1 MIICVILIMFFQ
13 SLLNF
18 EKSTTEIPLS
28 VDYIPAS
35 EVLLYKTS
43 KSITLKRVE
52 GQIIRKL
59 PLNINQ
65 FERVNNSVAVAIDS
79 IFYFI
84 NNTGGFVYR
93 WHNEMSSI
101 FTYGKKIYRYGG
113 YGFFDARNFFTFFD
127 IESNEWE
134 VEIIDEQ
141 ILPLGSYDSKF
152 FVDENYF
159 YKIGG
164 KTTDPFDRT
173 KSSPLKD
180 VWRFNLI
187 DNTWEH
193 LLDFDYFETLTFSKN
208 DFVMNNKFYFINQ
221 NQLYA
226 FNLENN
232 TFEQIS
238 NFPLIE
244 KLVKNY
250 PIFSKDTN
258 LFYFTS
264 SSNEEKQIS
273 VNKYSTVGNFRVE
286 RQINTRNNTSSIIW
300 IVGFLTVS
308 LMTFNFISILN
319 KKTKKEKNIIF
330 VTKNSINRG
339 GFLTVSLMT
348 FNFISILNK
357 KIKKEK
363 NIIFVTKNSINRGKK
378 KIEIDD
384 IEQQILQFFHKSN
397 PISITQIISLLDSKE
412 ITYSQKLR
420 LKDKIISDLNTKI
433 KILLESEINPIK
445 KQKDSKDSRI
455 RVYKLFVQLVY

>member
-93 WHNEMSSI
+93 WHNDKLERIDHSYDHRSQMMSSI

-193 LLDFDYFETLTFSKN
+193 LLDFDYFETLTFSIN

-339 GFLTVSLMT
+339 
-348 FNFISILNK
+348 
-357 KIKKEK
+357 
-363 NIIFVTKNSINRGKK
+363 KK

>member
-18 EKSTTEIPLS
+18 EKSITEIPLS

-65 FERVNNSVAVAIDS
+65 FERVNNSVAIAIDS

-84 NNTGGFVYR
+84 SNTGGFVYR
-93 WHNEMSSI
+93 WHNDKLERIDHSYDHRSQMMSSI

-339 GFLTVSLMT
+339 
-348 FNFISILNK
+348 
-357 KIKKEK
+357 
-363 NIIFVTKNSINRGKK
+363 KK

-433 KILLESEINPIK
+433 KILLESKINPIK

>member
-65 FERVNNSVAVAIDS
+65 FERVNNSVAIAIDS

-84 NNTGGFVYR
+84 SNTGGFVYR
-93 WHNEMSSI
+93 WHNDKLERIDHSYDHRSQMMSSI

-339 GFLTVSLMT
+339 
-348 FNFISILNK
+348 
-357 KIKKEK
+357 
-363 NIIFVTKNSINRGKK
+363 KK

>member
-65 FERVNNSVAVAIDS
+65 FERVNNSVAIAIDS

-84 NNTGGFVYR
+84 NNTGGFVDR
-93 WHNEMSSI
+93 WHNDKLERIDHSYDHRSQMMSSI

-193 LLDFDYFETLTFSKN
+193 LLDFDYFETLTFSIN

-308 LMTFNFISILN
+308 LMTFSFISILN
-319 KKTKKEKNIIF
+319 KKT
-330 VTKNSINRG
+330 
-339 GFLTVSLMT
+339 
-348 FNFISILNK
+348 
-357 KIKKEK
+357 KKEK

>member
-65 FERVNNSVAVAIDS
+65 FERVNNSVAIAIDS

-93 WHNEMSSI
+93 WHNDKLERIDHSYDHRSQMMSSI

-193 LLDFDYFETLTFSKN
+193 LLDFDYFETLTFSIN

-339 GFLTVSLMT
+339 
-348 FNFISILNK
+348 
-357 KIKKEK
+357 
-363 NIIFVTKNSINRGKK
+363 KK

>member
-35 EVLLYKTS
+35 EVLLYKIS
-43 KSITLKRVE
+43 KSITLKRVD

-93 WHNEMSSI
+93 WHNDKLERIDHSYDHRSQMMSSI

-152 FVDENYF
+152 CVYENYF

-193 LLDFDYFETLTFSKN
+193 LLNFDYFETLTFSKN

-339 GFLTVSLMT
+339 
-348 FNFISILNK
+348 
-357 KIKKEK
+357 
-363 NIIFVTKNSINRGKK
+363 KK

>member
-65 FERVNNSVAVAIDS
+65 FERVNNSVAIAIDS

-93 WHNEMSSI
+93 WHNDKLERIDHSYDHRSQMMSSV

-127 IESNEWE
+127 IVSNEWE

-193 LLDFDYFETLTFSKN
+193 LLDFDYFETLTFSIN

-319 KKTKKEKNIIF
+319 KK
-330 VTKNSINRG
+330 R
-339 GFLTVSLMT
+339 
-348 FNFISILNK
+348 
-357 KIKKEK
+357 KKEK

>member
-65 FERVNNSVAVAIDS
+65 FERVNNSVAIAIDS

-93 WHNEMSSI
+93 WHNDKLERIDHSYDHRSQMMSSI

-308 LMTFNFISILN
+308 LMTFSFISILN
-319 KKTKKEKNIIF
+319 KKT
-330 VTKNSINRG
+330 
-339 GFLTVSLMT
+339 
-348 FNFISILNK
+348 
-357 KIKKEK
+357 KKEK

-397 PISITQIISLLDSKE
+397 PISITQIISLLDSKK

-433 KILLESEINPIK
+433 KVLLESEINPIK

>member
-93 WHNEMSSI
+93 WHNDKLERIDHSYDHRSQMMSSI

-193 LLDFDYFETLTFSKN
+193 LLNFDYFETLTFSKN

-319 KKTKKEKNIIF
+319 KK
-330 VTKNSINRG
+330 R
-339 GFLTVSLMT
+339 
-348 FNFISILNK
+348 
-357 KIKKEK
+357 KKEK

>member
-65 FERVNNSVAVAIDS
+65 FERVNNSVAIAIDS

-93 WHNEMSSI
+93 WHNDKLERIDHSYDHRSQMMSSI

-339 GFLTVSLMT
+339 KM
-348 FNFISILNK
+348 
-357 KIKKEK
+357 
-363 NIIFVTKNSINRGKK
+363 

>member
-65 FERVNNSVAVAIDS
+65 FERVNNSVAIAIDS

-93 WHNEMSSI
+93 WHNDKLERIDHSYDHRSQMMSSI
-101 FTYGKKIYRYGG
+101 FNYGKKIYRYGG

-308 LMTFNFISILN
+308 LMTFSFISILN
-319 KKTKKEKNIIF
+319 KKT
-330 VTKNSINRG
+330 
-339 GFLTVSLMT
+339 
-348 FNFISILNK
+348 
-357 KIKKEK
+357 KKEK

-397 PISITQIISLLDSKE
+397 PISITQIISLLDSKK

>member
-65 FERVNNSVAVAIDS
+65 FERVNNSVAIAIDS

-93 WHNEMSSI
+93 WHNDKLERIDHSYDHRSQMMSSI

-193 LLDFDYFETLTFSKN
+193 LLDFDYFETLTFSIN

-339 GFLTVSLMT
+339 KM
-348 FNFISILNK
+348 
-357 KIKKEK
+357 
-363 NIIFVTKNSINRGKK
+363 

>member
-1 MIICVILIMFFQ
+1 MIICFILIMFFQ

-43 KSITLKRVE
+43 KSINITRVE
-52 GQIIRKL
+52 GQIIGKL
-59 PLNINQ
+59 PLTVNQ
-65 FERVNNSVAVAIDS
+65 FEQVNNSVAVAIDS

-84 NNTGGFVYR
+84 NENGGFVYR
-93 WHNEMSSI
+93 WHNDELERIDNSYGHRSQMMSSI
-101 FTYGKKIYRYGG
+101 FTYEKKIYRHGG

-141 ILPLGSYDSKF
+141 ILPLGSFDSKF

-164 KTTDPFDRT
+164 QTLDPFDRT
-173 KSSPLKD
+173 KSYPLKD
-180 VWRFNLI
+180 VWRFNLK
-187 DNTWEH
+187 DKTWEH

-208 DFVMNNKFYFINQ
+208 DFVMNNKFYFTNQ

-232 TFEQIS
+232 TFEQIE

-250 PIFSKDTN
+250 PIFSKDAN

-264 SSNEEKQIS
+264 SSHEVI
-273 VNKYSTVGNFRVE
+273 
-286 RQINTRNNTSSIIW
+286 
-300 IVGFLTVS
+300 
-308 LMTFNFISILN
+308 
-319 KKTKKEKNIIF
+319 
-330 VTKNSINRG
+330 
-339 GFLTVSLMT
+339 
-348 FNFISILNK
+348 
-357 KIKKEK
+357 
-363 NIIFVTKNSINRGKK
+363 
-378 KIEIDD
+378 
-384 IEQQILQFFHKSN
+384 
-397 PISITQIISLLDSKE
+397 
-412 ITYSQKLR
+412 LR
-420 LKDKIISDLNTKI
+420 LSGKLIHVII
-433 KILLESEINPIK
+433 P
-445 KQKDSKDSRI
+445 
-455 RVYKLFVQLVY
+455 V

>member
-65 FERVNNSVAVAIDS
+65 FERVNNSVAIAIDS

-84 NNTGGFVYR
+84 SNTGGFVYR
-93 WHNEMSSI
+93 WHNDKLERIDHSYDHRSQMMSSI

-141 ILPLGSYDSKF
+141 ILPLGSFDSKF

-180 VWRFNLI
+180 VWRFNLK
-187 DNTWEH
+187 DKTWEH
-193 LLDFDYFETLTFSKN
+193 LLDFDYFETLTFSIN

-339 GFLTVSLMT
+339 
-348 FNFISILNK
+348 
-357 KIKKEK
+357 
-363 NIIFVTKNSINRGKK
+363 KK

>member
-65 FERVNNSVAVAIDS
+65 FERVNNSVAIAIDS

-93 WHNEMSSI
+93 WHNDKLERIDHSYDHRSQMMSSI

-141 ILPLGSYDSKF
+141 ILPLGSFDSKF

-164 KTTDPFDRT
+164 QTIDPFDRT
-173 KSSPLKD
+173 KSYPLKD
-180 VWRFNLI
+180 VWRFNLK
-187 DNTWEH
+187 DKTWEH

-339 GFLTVSLMT
+339 KM
-348 FNFISILNK
+348 
-357 KIKKEK
+357 
-363 NIIFVTKNSINRGKK
+363 

>member
-1 MIICVILIMFFQ
+1 MFFQ

-65 FERVNNSVAVAIDS
+65 FERVNNSVAIAIDS

-93 WHNEMSSI
+93 WHNDKLERIDHSYDHRSQMMSSI

-319 KKTKKEKNIIF
+319 KK
-330 VTKNSINRG
+330 
-339 GFLTVSLMT
+339 
-348 FNFISILNK
+348 
-357 KIKKEK
+357 IKKEK

-455 RVYKLFVQLVY
+455 RVYKLFAQLVYY

>member
-93 WHNEMSSI
+93 WHNDKLERIDHSYDHRSQMMSSI

-300 IVGFLTVS
+300 IIGFLTVS

-330 VTKNSINRG
+330 VTKN
-339 GFLTVSLMT
+339 L
-348 FNFISILNK
+348 
-357 KIKKEK
+357 
-363 NIIFVTKNSINRGKK
+363 INRGKK

-455 RVYKLFVQLVY
+455 RVYKLFAQLVYY

>member
-65 FERVNNSVAVAIDS
+65 FERVNNSVAIAIDS

-93 WHNEMSSI
+93 WHNDKLERIDHSYDHRSQMMSSI

-193 LLDFDYFETLTFSKN
+193 LLDFDYFETLTFSIN

-273 VNKYSTVGNFRVE
+273 INKYSTVGNFRVE

-319 KKTKKEKNIIF
+319 KKT
-330 VTKNSINRG
+330 
-339 GFLTVSLMT
+339 
-348 FNFISILNK
+348 
-357 KIKKEK
+357 KKEK

>member
-65 FERVNNSVAVAIDS
+65 FERVNNSVAIAIDS

-84 NNTGGFVYR
+84 SNTGGFVYR
-93 WHNEMSSI
+93 WHNDKLERIDHSYDHRSQMMSSI

-300 IVGFLTVS
+300 IVGFLTVG

-319 KKTKKEKNIIF
+319 KKT
-330 VTKNSINRG
+330 
-339 GFLTVSLMT
+339 
-348 FNFISILNK
+348 
-357 KIKKEK
+357 KKEK

-433 KILLESEINPIK
+433 KILLESKINPIK

>member
-1 MIICVILIMFFQ
+1 MFFQ

-65 FERVNNSVAVAIDS
+65 FERVNNSVAIAIDS

-93 WHNEMSSI
+93 WHNDKLERIDHSYDHRSQMMSSI

-308 LMTFNFISILN
+308 LMTFSFISILN
-319 KKTKKEKNIIF
+319 KKT
-330 VTKNSINRG
+330 
-339 GFLTVSLMT
+339 
-348 FNFISILNK
+348 
-357 KIKKEK
+357 KKEK

-397 PISITQIISLLDSKE
+397 PISITQIISLLDSKK

>member
-65 FERVNNSVAVAIDS
+65 FERVNNSVAIAIDS

-93 WHNEMSSI
+93 WHNDKLERIDHSYDHRSQMMSSI

-180 VWRFNLI
+180 VWRYNLI

-193 LLDFDYFETLTFSKN
+193 LLDFDYFETLTFSIN

-339 GFLTVSLMT
+339 
-348 FNFISILNK
+348 
-357 KIKKEK
+357 
-363 NIIFVTKNSINRGKK
+363 KK

>member
-65 FERVNNSVAVAIDS
+65 FELVNNSVAIAIDS

-93 WHNEMSSI
+93 WHNDKLERIDHSYDHRSQMMSSI

-193 LLDFDYFETLTFSKN
+193 LLDFDYFETLTFSIN

-339 GFLTVSLMT
+339 
-348 FNFISILNK
+348 
-357 KIKKEK
+357 
-363 NIIFVTKNSINRGKK
+363 KK

>member
-65 FERVNNSVAVAIDS
+65 FERVNNSVAIAIDS

-93 WHNEMSSI
+93 WHNDKLERIDHSYDHRSQMMSSI

-339 GFLTVSLMT
+339 
-348 FNFISILNK
+348 
-357 KIKKEK
+357 
-363 NIIFVTKNSINRGKK
+363 KK

-433 KILLESEINPIK
+433 KILLESKINPIK

>member
-93 WHNEMSSI
+93 WHNDKLERIDHSYDHRSQMMSSI

-300 IVGFLTVS
+300 I
-308 LMTFNFISILN
+308 I
-319 KKTKKEKNIIF
+319 
-330 VTKNSINRG
+330 

-455 RVYKLFVQLVY
+455 RVYKLFAQLVY

>member
-35 EVLLYKTS
+35 EVLLYKIS
-43 KSITLKRVE
+43 KSITLKRVD

-65 FERVNNSVAVAIDS
+65 FERVNNSVAIAIDS

-84 NNTGGFVYR
+84 SNTGGFVYR
-93 WHNEMSSI
+93 WHNDKLERIDHSYDHRSQMMSSI

-193 LLDFDYFETLTFSKN
+193 LLNFDYFETLTFSKN

-319 KKTKKEKNIIF
+319 KK
-330 VTKNSINRG
+330 R
-339 GFLTVSLMT
+339 
-348 FNFISILNK
+348 
-357 KIKKEK
+357 KKEK

>member
-65 FERVNNSVAVAIDS
+65 FERVNNSVAIAIDS

-84 NNTGGFVYR
+84 SNTGGFVYR
-93 WHNEMSSI
+93 WHNDKLERIDHSYDHRSQMMSSI

-134 VEIIDEQ
+134 VEIIDDQ

-339 GFLTVSLMT
+339 
-348 FNFISILNK
+348 
-357 KIKKEK
+357 
-363 NIIFVTKNSINRGKK
+363 KK

-433 KILLESEINPIK
+433 KILLESKINPIK

>member
-93 WHNEMSSI
+93 WHNDKLERIDHSYDHRSQMMSSI

-339 GFLTVSLMT
+339 
-348 FNFISILNK
+348 
-357 KIKKEK
+357 
-363 NIIFVTKNSINRGKK
+363 KK

-433 KILLESEINPIK
+433 KILLELEINPIK

>member
-65 FERVNNSVAVAIDS
+65 FERVNNSVAIAIDS

-93 WHNEMSSI
+93 WHNDKLERIDHSYDHRSQMMSSI

-308 LMTFNFISILN
+308 LMTFSFISILN
-319 KKTKKEKNIIF
+319 KKT
-330 VTKNSINRG
+330 
-339 GFLTVSLMT
+339 
-348 FNFISILNK
+348 
-357 KIKKEK
+357 KKEK

-397 PISITQIISLLDSKE
+397 PISITQIISLLDSKK

>member
-65 FERVNNSVAVAIDS
+65 FERVNNSVAIAIDS

-93 WHNEMSSI
+93 WHNDKLERIDHSYDHRSQMMSSI

-339 GFLTVSLMT
+339 
-348 FNFISILNK
+348 
-357 KIKKEK
+357 
-363 NIIFVTKNSINRGKK
+363 KK

>member
-65 FERVNNSVAVAIDS
+65 FERVNNSVAIAIDS

-84 NNTGGFVYR
+84 SNTGGFVYR
-93 WHNEMSSI
+93 WHNDKLERIDHSYDHRSQMMSSI

-273 VNKYSTVGNFRVE
+273 INKYSTVGNFRVE

-319 KKTKKEKNIIF
+319 KKT
-330 VTKNSINRG
+330 
-339 GFLTVSLMT
+339 
-348 FNFISILNK
+348 
-357 KIKKEK
+357 KKEK

>member
-1 MIICVILIMFFQ
+1 MIICFILIMFFQ

-93 WHNEMSSI
+93 WHNDKLERIDHSYDHRSQMMSSI

-193 LLDFDYFETLTFSKN
+193 LLDFDYFETLTFSIN

-339 GFLTVSLMT
+339 
-348 FNFISILNK
+348 
-357 KIKKEK
+357 
-363 NIIFVTKNSINRGKK
+363 KK

>member
-65 FERVNNSVAVAIDS
+65 FERVNNSVAIAIDS

-93 WHNEMSSI
+93 WHNDKLERIDHSYDHRSQMMSSI

-193 LLDFDYFETLTFSKN
+193 LLDFDYFETLTFSIN

-339 GFLTVSLMT
+339 KM
-348 FNFISILNK
+348 
-357 KIKKEK
+357 
-363 NIIFVTKNSINRGKK
+363 

-455 RVYKLFVQLVY
+455 RVYKLFAQLVYY

>member
-1 MIICVILIMFFQ
+1 MFFQ

-65 FERVNNSVAVAIDS
+65 FERVNNSVAIAIDS

-93 WHNEMSSI
+93 WHNDKLERIDHSYDHRSQMMSSI

-339 GFLTVSLMT
+339 
-348 FNFISILNK
+348 
-357 KIKKEK
+357 
-363 NIIFVTKNSINRGKK
+363 KK

>member
-65 FERVNNSVAVAIDS
+65 FERVNNSVAIAIDS

-93 WHNEMSSI
+93 WHNDKLERIDHSYDHRSQMMSSI

-180 VWRFNLI
+180 VWRYNLI

-193 LLDFDYFETLTFSKN
+193 LLDFDYFETLTFSIN

-339 GFLTVSLMT
+339 KM
-348 FNFISILNK
+348 
-357 KIKKEK
+357 
-363 NIIFVTKNSINRGKK
+363 

>member
-65 FERVNNSVAVAIDS
+65 FERVNNSVAIAIDS

-84 NNTGGFVYR
+84 SNTGGFVYR
-93 WHNEMSSI
+93 WHNDKLERIDHSYDHRSQMMSSI

-319 KKTKKEKNIIF
+319 KK
-330 VTKNSINRG
+330 
-339 GFLTVSLMT
+339 
-348 FNFISILNK
+348 
-357 KIKKEK
+357 IKKEK

>member
-1 MIICVILIMFFQ
+1 MFFQ

-65 FERVNNSVAVAIDS
+65 FERVNNSVAIAIDS

-93 WHNEMSSI
+93 WHNDKLERIDHSYDHRSQMMSSI

-193 LLDFDYFETLTFSKN
+193 LLDFDYFETLTFSIN

-339 GFLTVSLMT
+339 KM
-348 FNFISILNK
+348 
-357 KIKKEK
+357 
-363 NIIFVTKNSINRGKK
+363 